1 MYASTAI
8 STGMKGATK
17 AMTAMNRQ
25 MEPTNQAKVIKEF
38 QKQSSQM
45 DMTIEMLSESIDE
58 TLDKD
63 EAKEET
69 EDLTNQIGMDIA
81 SQLSSAPKG
90 RIASKKVENVVP
102 IQGSLDLK
110 ELERNT

>member
-1 MYASTAI
+1 MYDSTAV

-25 MEPTNQAKVIKEF
+25 MEPTKQAKVIKEF

-45 DMTIEMLSESIDE
+45 DM
-58 TLDKD
+58 
-63 EAKEET
+63 
-69 EDLTNQIGMDIA
+69 NIGVDIS
-81 SQLSSAPKG
+81 SQLFSAPKG